1 MKLPSV
7 FPHLVLAVGFILVF
21 TGPPFSLGGTTLILL
36 MVYVTIYMPQGSVA
50 ADAAVSQIGS
60 ELPEASSVFGAGD
73 GRTFR
78 KIYLPLMF
86 PGLIAG
92 WAFLFARM
100 VGDLTATALVGRAV
114 EHRCRLPNS
123 ANLHQRVIRRS
134 RVLGH
139 RAHPRIQLR
148 RDRCAGARS
157 IPRTMAQRGQGA
169 DHARGRGMTRLPKR
183 PKRAAK
189 FQLERCARR

>member
-1 MKLPSV
+1 
-7 FPHLVLAVGFILVF
+7 VF

-78 KIYLPLMF
+78 KIYLPLML

-100 VGDLTATALVGRAV
+100 VGDLTATALLAGPSNTVVGFRILQIFTNGSFADLASLGIV
-114 EHRCRLPNS
+114 LTLAS
-123 ANLHQRVIRRS
+123 SFVVIGAL
-134 RVLGH
+134 VLG
-139 RAHPRIQLR
+139 RFLGRWRSEGKTRITPG
-148 RDRCAGARS
+148 GA
-157 IPRTMAQRGQGA
+157 A
-169 DHARGRGMTRLPKR
+169 
-183 PKRAAK
+183 
-189 FQLERCARR
+189 